1 MVFKAV
7 KKLKNNGITNINI
20 DLIYGVNNDI
30 NNIKNEI
37 KEFIKLDIPHISCY
51 SLIIED
57 NTIFGISNRNYIDES
72 IEYEMYEII
81 RNTLKDNNY
90 NHYEISNYS
99 KDNYQSRHNLTYWN
113 NDYYYGFGL
122 GAVSFIDNKRISN
135 TKNLTKYLKGNYIYE
150 EILEDKKTRM
160 ENELIVGLRK
170 IEGINTKEFYK
181 KYNENI
187 EDIFPIKRLI
197 KEGKL
202 NIKNNNIFIP
212 EDKLYLSNEIL
223 LEFIN

>member
-1 MVFKAV
+1 
-7 KKLKNNGITNINI
+7 
-20 DLIYGVNNDI
+20 
-30 NNIKNEI
+30 
-37 KEFIKLDIPHISCY
+37 
-51 SLIIED
+51 
-57 NTIFGISNRNYIDES
+57 
-72 IEYEMYEII
+72 
-81 RNTLKDNNY
+81 
-90 NHYEISNYS
+90 
-99 KDNYQSRHNLTYWN
+99 
-113 NDYYYGFGL
+113 
-122 GAVSFIDNKRISN
+122 
-135 TKNLTKYLKGNYIYE
+135 
-150 EILEDKKTRM
+150 M